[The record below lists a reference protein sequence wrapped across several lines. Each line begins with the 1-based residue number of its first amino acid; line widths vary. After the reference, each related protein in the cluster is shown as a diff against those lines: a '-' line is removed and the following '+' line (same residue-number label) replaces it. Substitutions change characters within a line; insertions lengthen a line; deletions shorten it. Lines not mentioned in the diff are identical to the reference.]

1 MFQHISWLWIF
12 SPRLPQSSNQR
23 RILWNR
29 RCYQCRWKRCDN
41 FLDTT
46 HRQNKLVKLRWDH
59 EVRKGATFELIF
71 CKSFSPWLP
80 IYSSCRTRCKQDK
93 LLHLENAEV
102 KQGSL
107 SSQCVPQSKADS
119 CHICSP
125 TQPNKQTR
133 FSLLRTMPK
142 ISIQYYSIPLKSTA
156 PSSNSTA
163 GISWEFGGYT
173 HIHLLLRFKGDA
185 NASTGS
191 ECGHHSLK
199 ALNTAGGIAP
209 WLPPPGCAKSWDE
222 LALRKDQNLRLVVL
236 FSNKNHGIYGL
247 LDISHFQ
254 TNTMHASEQP
264 SETFWWNLQFQAF
277 VMDLQNA
284 ISG

>member
-12 SPRLPQSSNQR
+12 APRLPQSSNQR

-29 RCYQCRWKRCDN
+29 RCDQCRWKRCDN
-41 FLDTT
+41 FLNATRKT
-46 HRQNKLVKLRWDH
+46 NWRKKEMRSWGKKRCNVWV
-59 EVRKGATFELIF
+59 EVY
-71 CKSFSPWLP
+71 KSFSPRLP
-80 IYSSCRTRCKQDK
+80 ICSSCRTRCKQDK

-107 SSQCVPQSKADS
+107 SSQCVPQSEADS

-133 FSLLRTMPK
+133 FSLLGTLPK
-142 ISIQYYSIPLKSTA
+142 ITIPLKSTS
-156 PSSNSTA
+156 PSSHSIL

-209 WLPPPGCAKSWDE
+209 WLPPPGCDN
-222 LALRKDQNLRLVVL
+222 LGRKIGQSLRLVL
-236 FSNKNHGIYGL
+236 ICPMKFMKDMKYM
-247 LDISHFQ
+247 DIPHFQ
-254 TNTMHASEQP
+254 
-264 SETFWWNLQFQAF
+264 
-277 VMDLQNA
+277 
-284 ISG
+284 II